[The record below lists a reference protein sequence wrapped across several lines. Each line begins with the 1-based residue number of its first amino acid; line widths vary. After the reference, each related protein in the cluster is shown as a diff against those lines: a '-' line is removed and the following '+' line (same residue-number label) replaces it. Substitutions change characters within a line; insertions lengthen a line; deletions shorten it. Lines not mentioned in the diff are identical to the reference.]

1 MTKRECDMKAD
12 YEFEEKLFL
21 QFNTEEIDLLDSAI
35 TKIKNSNSE
44 IGFKKRILN
53 KEEIHLL
60 EVIQEVIIKLRK
72 EEPEKEQY
80 KSSKKNQ

>member
-1 MTKRECDMKAD
+1 MKAD

-35 TKIKNSNSE
+35 TKIKNSNTK

-60 EVIQEVIIKLRK
+60 EVIQEVITELRK
-72 EEPEKEQY
+72 EEPEKE
-80 KSSKKNQ
+80 

>member
-1 MTKRECDMKAD
+1 MKAD

-21 QFNTEEIDLLDSAI
+21 QFNTEEMDLLDSAI
-35 TKIKNSNSE
+35 TKIKNSNTK
-44 IGFKKRILN
+44 IGFKKGILN

-60 EVIQEVIIKLRK
+60 EVIQEVITELRK

-80 KSSKKNQ
+80 ESSKKTSRN

>member
-1 MTKRECDMKAD
+1 MKAD

-35 TKIKNSNSE
+35 TKIKNSNSK

-80 KSSKKNQ
+80 ESSKKTSKN

>member
-1 MTKRECDMKAD
+1 MKAD

-35 TKIKNSNSE
+35 TKIKNSNSK

-80 KSSKKNQ
+80 ESSKKTSRN

>member
-1 MTKRECDMKAD
+1 MKAD

-35 TKIKNSNSE
+35 TKIKNSNVK
-44 IGFKKRILN
+44 IRFKKRILN

-60 EVIQEVIIKLRK
+60 EVIQEVITEFRK
-72 EEPEKEQY
+72 EDTEKEQHE
-80 KSSKKNQ
+80 

>member
-1 MTKRECDMKAD
+1 MKAD

-35 TKIKNSNSE
+35 TKIKNSHAK
-44 IGFKKRILN
+44 IGFKKGILN

-60 EVIQEVIIKLRK
+60 EVIQEVITELRK
-72 EEPEKEQY
+72 EETKKE
-80 KSSKKNQ
+80 

>member
-1 MTKRECDMKAD
+1 MKAD

-80 KSSKKNQ
+80 KSSKKTSRN

>member
-1 MTKRECDMKAD
+1 MKAD